1 MEKGQVQ
8 IVGIQKREKDGNVS
22 WTIHGLTPFEDWE
35 SSNSVGT
42 KVISEWT
49 NRVDCTVLK
58 PGDIVEFQYAKG
70 FQGAAVLSNIRII
83 EEAK

>member
-1 MEKGQVQ
+1 MKKGQFQ
-8 IVGIQKREKDGNVS
+8 IVGIQKREKDGKTS
-22 WTIHGLTPFEDWE
+22 WILHGITPFEDWE
-35 SSNSVGT
+35 VTNSVGE

-70 FQGAAVLSNIRII
+70 FQGAAVLSNIRIV
-83 EEAK
+83 EKAK